1 MDPRVA
7 ARIPAPRKAKTIA
20 LVIVVRQIRRPFAFG
35 FIGRPSC
42 IAIEVDRGTRPS
54 KLAPGQRGR
63 QGQRAKI
70 RTDRAVDMGL
80 LDAAQHHHLPDTIA
94 LECVDE
100 LVELPDPDPDIALI
114 ASDICFQQGVASTVL
129 FNDAERA
136 ASESAYLFRLRTER
150 VDYVRRLCD
159 GRALQILP
167 DRKMRNSLIHI
178 DEHLAKALRKPNTGW
193 FIDTAIGWRDQF
205 VAERPGTEIAFCRT
219 YISSEDSILHL
230 GNQISLAKLRDE
242 SAFVLA
248 AVFGQAVS

>member
-1 MDPRVA
+1 MEPTAIWASKLIVFDNEISLTQNVILSHGRD
-7 ARIPAPRKAKTIA
+7 A
-20 LVIVVRQIRRPFAFG
+20 LQAVIRRIDA
-35 FIGRPSC
+35 
-42 IAIEVDRGTRPS
+42 
-54 KLAPGQRGR
+54 LH
-63 QGQRAKI
+63 
-70 RTDRAVDMGL
+70 GL
-80 LDAAQHHHLPDTIA
+80 VQQYPNIINYY
-94 LECVDE
+94 
-100 LVELPDPDPDIALI
+100 PDPDIALI

-178 DEHLAKALRKPNTGW
+178 DEHLAKALQKPNTGW
-193 FIDTAIGWRDQF
+193 FIDTAIGWRDQL